1 MNSDSPVWPRS
12 SPQIAHHSTQI
23 WLTSMSTSTIF
34 ADMLISANILTI
46 MHIIEAYYIHYVF
59 FKQLQYCCN
68 FGGYRWG
75 YVWWSRYCKTKTRDG
90 VGDCGGQI
98 CNGILGSALLKL

>member
-12 SPQIAHHSTQI
+12 SPQIAHHRAQI
-23 WLTSMSTSTIF
+23 WLISMSTSTIF

-75 YVWWSRYCKTKTRDG
+75 YVW
-90 VGDCGGQI
+90 
-98 CNGILGSALLKL
+98 